1 MIGRR
6 HLLKLSVV
14 LALGLCAV
22 ALAILPGAL
31 AQSAQKKAKRI
42 EEVTVREGAGK
53 VRVKPGFEWVKKGEN
68 NFTVRSAQV
77 NTTQPPPPITGEFEC
92 KCVNREKLLR
102 RGKCQATVTGS
113 SLVCKICP
121 DCRCDECDLRL
132 K

>member
-1 MIGRR
+1 MFKRE

-14 LALGLCAV
+14 LAVVAALA

-42 EEVTVREGAGK
+42 EEVTVREGPNKA
-53 VRVKPGFEWVKKGEN
+53 RVKPGFVWVKKGEDSLA
-68 NFTVRSAQV
+68 VRSAEA
-77 NTTQPPPPITGEFEC
+77 NTTQLLPTGEFEC

-102 RGKCQATVTGS
+102 RGKCKAVVTGDE
-113 SLVCKICP
+113 LRCNPCKG
-121 DCRCDECDLRL
+121 CRCDECGLVV